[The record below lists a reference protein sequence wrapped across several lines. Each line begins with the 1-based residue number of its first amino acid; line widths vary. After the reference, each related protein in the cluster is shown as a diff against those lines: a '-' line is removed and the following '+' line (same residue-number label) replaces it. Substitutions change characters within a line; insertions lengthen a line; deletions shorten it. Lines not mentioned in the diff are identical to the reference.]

1 MAKNSELENAMKR
14 YIDSDESNRAES
26 GTCNRLRELL
36 KNESV
41 NSRYD
46 LLMNVRGDKYSPWT
60 GLHEAA
66 VVNDLESIRYM
77 LDGFP
82 SDKKY
87 DVLKIKNNLGNTPL
101 HSAAYRGYSSI
112 ITYLM
117 TDLSQQ
123 QKYDIFKIQDEDG
136 DTALHRASS
145 ASRVEVYRVIA
156 ASVPYRLLLELLN
169 IKNNRGKSAADIRPE
184 LKDEFPLSI
193 AHGTIIIKFH
203 VKQLIS
209 LKYFKLKE

>member
-1 MAKNSELENAMKR
+1 MATYSELENAMKR
-14 YIDSDESNRAES
+14 YIDSDESNRAER
-26 GTCNRLRELL
+26 GNRLKELL

-41 NSRYD
+41 NGRYD

-77 LDGFP
+77 LDEFP
-82 SDKKY
+82 PDKKY
-87 DVLKIKNNLGNTPL
+87 DALKIKNNIGSTPL

-123 QKYDIFKIQDEDG
+123 QNYDLLKIQNKWG
-136 DTALHRASS
+136 HTALHDAASKNKVEACRA
-145 ASRVEVYRVIA
+145 IL
-156 ASVPYRLLLELLN
+156 ASVPYHLLSELLN
-169 IKNNRGKSAADIRPE
+169 IKNNDGKSAADIRPE
-184 LKDEFPLSI
+184 LKDEFFHSI
-193 AHGTIIIKFH
+193 NQGMI
-203 VKQLIS
+203 
-209 LKYFKLKE
+209 